1 MNPIAH
7 PDVLDRWRAQPCT
20 NQVIENLEHAR
31 FALTYHG
38 GHGCDLFL
46 AALGHESVVLR

>member
-7 PDVLDRWRAQPCT
+7 ADVLDRWRAQHCT
-20 NQVIENLEHAR
+20 NPVIENLEHAR
-31 FALTYHG
+31 FVLTYYG

-46 AALGHESVVLR
+46 AALGRGSVVLR